1 MIDKEKL
8 IKFIKS
14 SLNEDI
20 GNGDHSSLAI
30 INNKYKNKAKLII
43 KDDGIIAGIEL
54 AKNIFKI
61 VDPSLIVKQLL
72 KDGDNVVNGDI
83 GFIVEGKAISILSS
97 ERLVLNCLQH
107 MSSIATKTS
116 HLNSLISHTNA
127 KLLDTRK
134 TTPLNRDIEKWAVRI
149 GGGINHRFGLYDAI
163 MLKDNHIDFGGGVMN
178 TIKKTKKYLVNNNI
192 NLPIIV
198 EARDISEVREIIK
211 IGGINRILLD
221 NFTESETLEA
231 VKLIN
236 NQFQIESSGN
246 INELNIVKY
255 AEAGVDFI
263 SVGALTH
270 TLKNFDMSLKSF

>member
-1 MIDKEKL
+1 
-8 IKFIKS
+8 
-14 SLNEDI
+14 
-20 GNGDHSSLAI
+20 
-30 INNKYKNKAKLII
+30 
-43 KDDGIIAGIEL
+43 
-54 AKNIFKI
+54 
-61 VDPSLIVKQLL
+61 
-72 KDGDNVVNGDI
+72 
-83 GFIVEGKAISILSS
+83 
-97 ERLVLNCLQH
+97 
-107 MSSIATKTS
+107 
-116 HLNSLISHTNA
+116 
-127 KLLDTRK
+127 
-134 TTPLNRDIEKWAVRI
+134 
-149 GGGINHRFGLYDAI
+149 